1 MKITNRKNLPA
12 ALVRACENDP
22 YDPGTADISITR
34 LVAPPR
40 QVALIKQHTDEITND
55 VADRI
60 WALRSQGIH
69 CVLERAVDTNPK
81 RAAVVNAYKAIQET
95 ISLLIDDPSVAHQ
108 PAATAAAK
116 VLMPALVGL
125 ESLVRSIPPSPDA
138 PNEIAEVRWER
149 EALGWRVSG
158 KLDLVTVAQGKLTDW
173 KDTSVW
179 SIKDALDA
187 RTAGSGKKEWTAQV
201 NLLGLFGRGY
211 GYRIR
216 QVEVGAFGRDWRRN
230 EKLRYDDYPD
240 DEVTVVPQPL
250 WSEAEA
256 IRYLEERVALHQ
268 PAQAG
273 KLPDCTP
280 EERWEKPTQYAV
292 TKKGRKTAVR
302 LYENRT
308 LADQHAASQP
318 DLTVVVRPG
327 ESTRCAQYCDALPF
341 CDQGQKILAA
351 LAASTPKE

>member
-40 QVALIKQHTDEITND
+40 QVALMKLHAEELVED

-69 CVLERAVDTNPK
+69 CVLERAVDTDAK
-81 RAAVVNAYKAIQET
+81 RAHLVAALKEVERAIEAGVGG
-95 ISLLIDDPSVAHQ
+95 LLEIRE
-108 PAATAAAK
+108 
-116 VLMPALVGL
+116 GL
-125 ESLVRSIPPSPDA
+125 KLELTYHPPSTDA

-149 EALGWRVSG
+149 AALGWRVSG

-187 RTAGSGKKEWTAQV
+187 NTAGSGKKEWTAQV
-201 NLLGLFGRGY
+201 NLLALFGRGY
-211 GYRIR
+211 NYTICE
-216 QVEVGAFGRDWRRN
+216 VEVGAFGRDWRRN
-230 EKLRYDDYPD
+230 EKLRFDDYPD

-250 WSEAEA
+250 WDETDAVA
-256 IRYLEERVALHQ
+256 YLEKRVALHQ
-268 PAQAG
+268 QAQAG
-273 KLPDCTP
+273 RLPECSPD
-280 EERWEKPTQYAV
+280 ERWEKPTIYAV

-302 LYENRT
+302 LYESPT
-308 LADQHAASQP
+308 LAQQHADSQS
-318 DLTVVVRPG
+318 DLTVAVRPG
-327 ESTRCAQYCDALPF
+327 ESPRCATYCGALPF

-351 LAASTPKE
+351 LKAATPDA